1 MDGIFD
7 SKKLALVTLLGTVA
21 FVSNGFL
28 PSPADKMFI
37 VIQALAFALGSLA
50 MAKSGAM
57 FAALVNGI
65 LLSFLRAGFFPF
77 SLIFSVAYGLLIEV
91 FFQAFKVNEANQI
104 RGKRLIFALA
114 LASGVIGVLSMYL
127 TTLLKIIPMAT
138 PLYVGV
144 LVVGVINGVAAG
156 YLAVRLWNKYL
167 NTWFTKRHQQTNI
180 KKPL

>member
-1 MDGIFD
+1 VELDGIFN
-7 SKKLALVTLLGTVA
+7 SKKLALITLLGTVA
-21 FVSNGFL
+21 FVSNAFL

-65 LLSFLRAGFFPF
+65 LLSVLRAGFFPF

-104 RGKRLIFALA
+104 RSKRLIFALA
-114 LASGVIGVLSMYL
+114 LASGVIGLLSMYL
-127 TTLLKIIPMAT
+127 TTLLKLVPMAA

-156 YLAVRLWNKYL
+156 YLAVRVWNKYL
-167 NTWFTKRHQQTNI
+167 KAWFTKKYTINR
-180 KKPL
+180 P